1 MSEPASRRARVI
13 HHVEGFGSIVLV
25 LGVCFLLMIYGFS
38 SFFVGRSL
46 SREVAM
52 AEAGRAIRISCDSAV
67 DEAISGFERSVNM
80 TKESLR
86 TPEELEAWKFGQAAR
101 QLAPGQVLTSQFVPT
116 NSRKAGLPNGVDLHM
131 VEVRMFKES
140 VRQGPDIATDCAER
154 RKKFEAVMQKWSK
167 VPG

>member
-1 MSEPASRRARVI
+1 MSEPACSGSFGRQVA
-13 HHVEGFGSIVLV
+13 GFGTIVLV

-67 DEAISGFERSVNM
+67 EEAISGFERSVN
-80 TKESLR
+80 SPSDAVQ

-101 QLAPGQVLTSQFVPT
+101 RLAPGQVLVSQFVPT
-116 NSRKAGLPNGVDLHM
+116 NSRNAGSPNGVDLHL
-131 VEVRMFKES
+131 VEVRMFKEN
-140 VRQGPDIATDCAER
+140 VRQAPDVPVDCSAR
-154 RKKFEAVMQKWSK
+154 RKKLEAVIKKWSK
-167 VPG
+167 IPG